1 MSSPSDLAPAP
12 RKTRVPRAIPLTVA
26 TPAGAR
32 RQPLVAVV
40 GNPNSGKSTLFNCLT
55 GLRQKVAN
63 YPGVTVDVSCGRC
76 PLPSG
81 STVNLVDLPGAY
93 SLRPRSPDE
102 EIVRDV
108 LLGIDTTTPLPD
120 AILLVLDA
128 SSLDR
133 QLFLALQVLDLGLPT
148 ILVLNMVD
156 IAREQGLLI
165 DRPALERRLGVPI
178 YETVGRTGEGV
189 DALRLALDQ
198 PVKRPTVRPLTH
210 SDATGAEVRAL
221 AARIGARGRAA
232 GTDAERIAWAL
243 LCDEG
248 GRMSQRL
255 PEVAES
261 DIAAHRARLEAADP
275 EWRSAEA
282 ARGFATVEAILLE
295 VTRKVSSVDPVRRR
309 VDRIVT
315 HRIVGPLLFALVM
328 GVIFQA
334 IYAGAQPV
342 MDLIERGTSWFGGI
356 LSATLPAGPF
366 RSLLIDGVVA
376 GVGTVLSFLPQI
388 ALLFL
393 FIGILEDTGYLAR
406 AAFILDRL
414 MGVVGLPGRAFLPLL
429 SSFACA
435 IPGIMATRT
444 IENRRDRLA
453 TIFVAPFMSCSARLP
468 VYALLIGAFV
478 PSLGWGPIS
487 LPGLVLFAL
496 YLFGIVVAFVT
507 AWALRRTVLRGPR
520 ASSVMELP
528 PYRTPAWRGLVTT
541 ITGQSLEFLKKAGT
555 VIVAVSAVLWF
566 LASYPG
572 GAPETRALQ
581 TRLAVAEQSGDA
593 AATTAL
599 KTSVAGSM
607 LRHSFA
613 GQFGRAL
620 EPIIEPLGFDWRIG
634 IGLIT
639 SFAAREV
646 MVSTMATVWNLGD
659 ASDNTVSLRQAIREA
674 KNPETG
680 AASYVPLTGIS
691 LMVFFALACQC
702 MSTVAVVRRETGG
715 WRWPIL
721 MLVTMNVLAWLA
733 SFAVFQGGRA
743 MGWG

>member
-1 MSSPSDLAPAP
+1 VSTQSNVAAPP
-12 RKTRVPRAIPLTVA
+12 RDAKAGRVIPLA
-26 TPAGAR
+26 GLTPSRPR
-32 RQPLVAVV
+32 RPVLVAVV
-40 GNPNSGKSTLFNCLT
+40 GSPNSGKSTLFNCLT

-63 YPGVTVDVSCGRC
+63 YPGVTVDVSLGRC

-81 STVNLVDLPGAY
+81 TVVNLVDLPGAY

-108 LLGIDTTTPLPD
+108 LLGIDPTTPLPD
-120 AILLVLDA
+120 AVLLVLDA
-128 SSLDR
+128 TSLDR
-133 QLFLALQVLDLGLPT
+133 HLFLALQVLDLGLPT
-148 ILVLNMVD
+148 LVVLNMID

-165 DRPALERRLGVPI
+165 DRHALERRLGVPI
-178 YETVGRTGEGV
+178 LETVGRTGEGV
-189 DALRLALDQ
+189 DALRAAMDH
-198 PVKRPTVRPLTH
+198 PAPRPDARPL
-210 SDATGAEVRAL
+210 APPEALRPEVTAL
-221 AARIGARGRAA
+221 ADQLGERRRATE
-232 GTDAERIAWAL
+232 TDSERVAWAL
-243 LCDEG
+243 LCDES
-248 GRMSQRL
+248 GRMARHIV
-255 PEVAES
+255 PGAAAEVLAR
-261 DIAAHRARLEAADP
+261 RARLEAIDP
-275 EWRSAEA
+275 DWRNAEA
-282 ARGFATVEAILLE
+282 ARGYAIVEGILAETV
-295 VTRKVSSVDPVRRR
+295 RKVSSADPVRRR

-315 HRIVGPLLFALVM
+315 HRVFGPILFALVM

-334 IYAGAQPV
+334 IYAGAQPI
-342 MDLIERGTSWFGGI
+342 MDAIQVGTGWIGVQLG
-356 LSATLPAGPF
+356 TLLPPGPF
-366 RSLLIDGVVA
+366 RSLLIDGVLA

-414 MGVVGLPGRAFLPLL
+414 MGAVGLPGRAFLPLL

-444 IENRRDRLA
+444 IDNRRDRLA

-468 VYALLIGAFV
+468 VYALLIGAFI
-478 PSLGWGPIS
+478 PSLAWGPVS

-496 YLFGIVVAFVT
+496 YLFGIAVAFVT

-541 ITGQSLEFLKKAGT
+541 ITGQSLEFVKKAGT

-581 TRLAVAEQSGDA
+581 TRLAAAERAGDA
-593 AATTAL
+593 ATIVPL
-599 KTSVAGSM
+599 KQEVAGST
-607 LRHSFA
+607 LRNSFA
-613 GQFGRAL
+613 GRIGRTL
-620 EPIIEPLGFDWRIG
+620 EPAIQPLGFDWRAG
-634 IGLIT
+634 IGLVT

-646 MVSTMATVWNLGD
+646 MVSTMATVMNLGD
-659 ASDNTVSLRQAIREA
+659 GSDDAVSLRQAMRSA
-674 KNPETG
+674 KDPVTG
-680 AASYVPLTGIS
+680 RAVYTPLMGVS
-691 LMVFFALACQC
+691 LMVFFALALQC

-721 MLVTMNVLAWLA
+721 MLVTMNAFAWVA

-743 MGWG
+743 LGWG

>member
-1 MSSPSDLAPAP
+1 MSSPSDLAQAP
-12 RKTRVPRAIPLTVA
+12 RETRVRRSIPLTGSV
-26 TPAGAR
+26 PPRAR
-32 RQPLVAVV
+32 RQPVIAVV
-40 GNPNSGKSTLFNCLT
+40 GNPNSGKSTLFNRLT
-55 GLRQKVAN
+55 GLRQRVAN
-63 YPGVTVDVSCGRC
+63 YPGVTVDVTIGRC

-81 STVNLVDLPGAY
+81 GQVNLVDLPGAY

-108 LLGIDTTTPLPD
+108 LLGIDKTTPRPD

-133 QLFLALQVLDLGLPT
+133 QLFLALQILDLGLPT
-148 ILVLNMVD
+148 FLVLNMVD
-156 IAREQGLLI
+156 ISREQGLLI
-165 DRPALERRLGVPI
+165 DRAALERHLGVPI

-189 DALRLALDQ
+189 DALRRALDK
-198 PVKRPTVRPLTH
+198 PAPRATVRPLEH
-210 SDATGAEVRAL
+210 SPAAATEIRAL
-221 AARIGARGRAA
+221 ALEIGDGGRIASA
-232 GTDAERIAWAL
+232 DPERIAWAL
-243 LCDEG
+243 LCDET
-248 GRMSQRL
+248 GRMARL
-255 PEVAES
+255 VPT
-261 DIAAHRARLEAADP
+261 AAASNLSERRVRLEAAEPD
-275 EWRSAEA
+275 WRSAEA
-282 ARGFATVEAILLE
+282 TRGYASVEAILLE
-295 VTRKVSSVDPVRRR
+295 VARKVSSADPVRRR

-315 HRIVGPLLFALVM
+315 HRIVGPILFALVM

-342 MDLIERGTSWFGGI
+342 MDLIEAGTSWFGGVI
-356 LSATLPAGPF
+356 GHLLPAGPF
-366 RSLLIDGVVA
+366 RSLLIDGVIA

-414 MGVVGLPGRAFLPLL
+414 MGAVGLPGRAFLPLL

-468 VYALLIGAFV
+468 VYALLIGAFI
-478 PSLGWGPIS
+478 PNLGWGPIS

-496 YLFGIVVAFVT
+496 YLFGIAVAFVT
-507 AWALRRTVLRGPR
+507 AWALRRTALRGPR

-528 PYRTPAWRGLVTT
+528 PYRTPAWRGLVTN
-541 ITGQSLEFLKKAGT
+541 ITGQSLQFVKKAGT

-581 TRLAVAEQSGDA
+581 AQLTTAEQSGDV
-593 AATTAL
+593 AATSAL
-599 KTSVAGSM
+599 KTSVAGST

-613 GQFGRAL
+613 GQIGRAL
-620 EPIIEPLGFDWRIG
+620 EPAIAPLGFDWRIG
-634 IGLIT
+634 IGLVT

-646 MVSTMATVWNLGD
+646 MVSTMATVWNLG
-659 ASDNTVSLRQAIREA
+659 SGGDNAVSLRQAIREA
-674 KNPETG
+674 RNSETG
-680 AASYVPLTGIS
+680 RRSYVPLTGIS

-715 WRWPIL
+715 WKWPIA

-743 MGWG
+743 LGLG